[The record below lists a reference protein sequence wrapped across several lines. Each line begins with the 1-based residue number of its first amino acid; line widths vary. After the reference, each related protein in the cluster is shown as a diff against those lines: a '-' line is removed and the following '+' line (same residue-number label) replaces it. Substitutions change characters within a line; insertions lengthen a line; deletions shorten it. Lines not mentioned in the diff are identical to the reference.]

1 MVSGANGRPETAS
14 RADFPVL
21 SLREGAPLGENGPND
36 NPARLPGDSRDDG
49 ALRPR
54 NALPAMEAGNPG
66 GTMRHIAIHIK
77 ELTSSNLNSLVGSAA
92 NPLKMLRLLQSELQE
107 AVIALQGDFSRAQ
120 RQAERLETGA
130 AQLTA
135 RAAEWTAKARTAMDH
150 KREDL
155 ARAALLT
162 REQTQADAER
172 MAGEA
177 RAMAAQAG
185 EIGEVIAELE
195 AKLSETRE
203 RIGAEAARSG
213 QPSQPAAGAAAT
225 RGERIIDRIS
235 TLEKRVDFAAQKRPD
250 PAPAAIDEEIER
262 LAREARV
269 GEELA
274 AMKAAAKPA
283 PAKKK
288 AKR

>member
-1 MVSGANGRPETAS
+1 
-14 RADFPVL
+14 
-21 SLREGAPLGENGPND
+21 
-36 NPARLPGDSRDDG
+36 
-49 ALRPR
+49 
-54 NALPAMEAGNPG
+54 
-66 GTMRHIAIHIK
+66 MRHIAIHIK
-77 ELTSSNLNSLVGSAA
+77 ELTGSNLNTLVGNAA

-107 AVIALQGDFSRAQ
+107 SVIALQGDLSRAQ
-120 RQAERLETGA
+120 RQAERLEAGA
-130 AQLTA
+130 AK
-135 RAAEWTAKARTAMDH
+135 AAEWTAKAKTAMDH

-203 RIGAEAARSG
+203 RIAAETARSG
-213 QPSQPAAGAAAT
+213 QASRSAADTAAT
-225 RGERIIDRIS
+225 RGERIMDRIS
-235 TLEKRVDFAAQKRPD
+235 TLEKRIDFAAEKRPD

-269 GEELA
+269 HEELA

>member
-1 MVSGANGRPETAS
+1 
-14 RADFPVL
+14 
-21 SLREGAPLGENGPND
+21 
-36 NPARLPGDSRDDG
+36 
-49 ALRPR
+49 
-54 NALPAMEAGNPG
+54 
-66 GTMRHIAIHIK
+66 
-77 ELTSSNLNSLVGSAA
+77 
-92 NPLKMLRLLQSELQE
+92 
-107 AVIALQGDFSRAQ
+107 
-120 RQAERLETGA
+120 
-130 AQLTA
+130 
-135 RAAEWTAKARTAMDH
+135 
-150 KREDL
+150 
-155 ARAALLT
+155 
-162 REQTQADAER
+162 
-172 MAGEA
+172 
-177 RAMAAQAG
+177 
-185 EIGEVIAELE
+185 VIAELE